1 MDRDPLKPSRSGP
14 PDPPLGKEAEQC
26 PYGLGERSPLDPS
39 ATSMADT
46 LRSSD
51 RPLRVVPAH
60 QSAGPPREAPPL
72 PSRGA
77 VGSGQ
82 PSLKRLRRELE
93 VTREE
98 IRHLHEM
105 TLELPDIFED
115 KFRQRLRETLRQQ
128 RLLMEE
134 NASLRRKLLELGPAA
149 SHGPRPPLL
158 LPPAR
163 TEQFEPVEAQAR
175 PGLMQSLREA
185 WGGLA
190 GGQATKALNGDE
202 PTRDGL
208 ADPRH
213 K

>member
-1 MDRDPLKPSRSGP
+1 MSGFVLGRPPGGQASTPYKNTAILAIGLIPFRGQTVDRDPLKPSRSGP
-14 PDPPLGKEAEQC
+14 PDPPLGEGAEPH
-26 PYGLGERSPLDPS
+26 PYGPGERSPL
-39 ATSMADT
+39 
-46 LRSSD
+46 
-51 RPLRVVPAH
+51 
-60 QSAGPPREAPPL
+60 PPR
-72 PSRGA
+72 GA
-77 VGSGQ
+77 FGSGQ
-82 PSLKRLRRELE
+82 PSLERLRRELE

-105 TLELPDIFED
+105 TLELPEIFED

-128 RLLMEE
+128 RLLVEE
-134 NASLRRKLLELGPAA
+134 NTSLRRKLLELGPAA
-149 SHGPRPPLL
+149 NHGPRPPLL

-163 TEQFEPVEAQAR
+163 TEQFEAVEPLAR
-175 PGLMQSLREA
+175 TGLVQSLREA

-190 GGQATKALNGDE
+190 GGQASKTFRGDA

>member
-1 MDRDPLKPSRSGP
+1 VDRDPLKPTRSGP
-14 PDPPLGKEAEQC
+14 PDPPPGKEAEQR

-39 ATSMADT
+39 PTPMADT

-51 RPLRVVPAH
+51 RPLRVVPPP
-60 QSAGPPREAPPL
+60 QSAGPQLEAPPL

-105 TLELPDIFED
+105 TLELPKIFED

-128 RLLMEE
+128 QLLMEE
-134 NASLRRKLLELGPAA
+134 TTSLRRMLLELGSAA
-149 SHGPRPPLL
+149 NHGPRPPLL

-163 TEQFEPVEAQAR
+163 TERFEPVEPLAR
-175 PGLMQSLREA
+175 TGLMQSLREA

-190 GGQATKALNGDE
+190 GGQASKTLSGDE

-208 ADPRH
+208 ADPIH